1 MKKEWT
7 DEERK
12 AFAEKMKAARENS
25 IKQKNQVKKDSP
37 IEEPQVD
44 IQTDESTEDL
54 KRQVEE
60 MRRNMEQM
68 QALLFKSQE
77 VPQMNRQ
84 GDLIGEWEKYL
95 VDPQLYPDPTPRLA
109 KEPRLA
115 PLAFEHNYELEYK
128 VGVTSYQ
135 TKSGK
140 NVKEPKFEVQLNRI
154 VLDQQGNQTDKRYI
168 ARKMVFHEDPDAA
181 LVIARENG
189 LEVDKTNERNFLNEM
204 RYYRVRDWLFDI
216 FYPKPT
222 SEQERPIKEEVIGG
236 QVVQVFAK
244 SSEEPSE
251 IEFNKLDSK
260 LR

>member
-7 DEERK
+7 DEERQ
-12 AFAEKMKAARENS
+12 AFADKMKAAREKS
-25 IKQKNQVKKDSP
+25 KLPQEA
-37 IEEPQVD
+37 IEEAENVVD

-54 KRQVEE
+54 KRQIAE
-60 MRRNMEQM
+60 MQKNMAQM
-68 QALLFKSQE
+68 QAMMMQPQM
-77 VPQMNRQ
+77 PQMNRS

-95 VDPQLYPDPTPRLA
+95 VDPANYPDPTPRLA
-109 KEPRLA
+109 KETKLA
-115 PLAFEHNYELEYK
+115 PLAFELNYELEYK

-135 TKSGK
+135 TKTGK

-154 VLDQQGNQTDKRYI
+154 VLDNQGNKTPKRYI

-181 LVIARENG
+181 LAIAKENG
-189 LEVDKTNERNFLNEM
+189 LEVDKSDERTFLNEM
-204 RYYRVRDWLFDI
+204 RYYRVRDWLFGI

-222 SEQERPIKEEVIGG
+222 DEQLNPIKEEVIAG
-236 QVVQVFAK
+236 QVVQVFTK
-244 SSEEPSE
+244 SSENPSE

>member
-1 MKKEWT
+1 MARKWT
-7 DEERK
+7 EEEKK
-12 AFAEKMKAARENS
+12 AFAEKMKAARA
-25 IKQKNQVKKDSP
+25 KK
-37 IEEPQVD
+37 EEPVVD

-54 KRQVEE
+54 KRQIEE
-60 MRRNMEQM
+60 MRQNMAQM
-68 QALLFKSQE
+68 QAMMMQPQM
-77 VPQMNRQ
+77 PQMNRS

-95 VDPQLYPDPTPRLA
+95 VDPALYPDPTPRLA

-135 TKSGK
+135 TKTGK

-154 VLDQQGNQTDKRYI
+154 VLDQQGKQTPKRYI
-168 ARKMVFHEDPDAA
+168 ARKMIFHEDPDAA
-181 LVIARENG
+181 LTIARENG
-189 LEVDKTNERNFLNEM
+189 LEVDKSDERNFLNEM
-204 RYYRVRDWLFDI
+204 RYYRVRDWLFGI

-222 SEQERPIKEEVIGG
+222 QEQENPIKEEVIGG